1 MGDQPLCFV
10 DVETNGKFGT
20 EGRIIEIG
28 MLRVEH
34 GEITETFSSLI
45 NPGSTIPIWIER
57 LTGITNADLVHAPYF
72 DELAPTI
79 ERLLNGAVFVAHNVR
94 FDYAFIKS
102 HLKALG
108 VTYRPKLFCTVRM
121 SRALYPTAHGH
132 SLEKIIARHSIPVTA
147 RHRAFDDAKAM
158 YDFMQIA
165 IAEHGEMAVLENM
178 NLQQRTKSLP
188 PHVPEN
194 TISTLPSQPGVYIFK
209 DESGAPLY
217 VGKSVNIR
225 ERVRSHFTQN
235 TSIMKEMKLSQ
246 RSYSIDYIE
255 TDTEVEA
262 LLLESAK
269 VKELQP
275 LLNKRLR
282 RVTKQSVLVSEL
294 NEDGYQTI
302 HIESKDLN
310 ELTDTTNIYGVFTSR
325 MKAKS
330 GLESVLKTFQL
341 CPKLLS
347 LEKTSGA
354 CFRYQLG
361 LCKGACI
368 GKESAELYNR
378 RVAIALYTS
387 RVESWPFASKIAIK
401 INEVKALVVDQWII
415 EGILHYEFEPTLEK
429 ITNGFDIDT
438 YKILR
443 SYVRLHKES
452 VSPLEALPYNIF

>member
-10 DVETNGKFGT
+10 DVETNGKFGA

-34 GEITETFSSLI
+34 GLVTETFASLV
-45 NPGSTIPIWIER
+45 NPGSTIPVWIER
-57 LTGITNADLVHAPYF
+57 LTGITNADLIHAPYF
-72 DELAPTI
+72 DEIAENI
-79 ERLLNGAVFVAHNVR
+79 KRLLEGAVFVAHNVR

-102 HLKALG
+102 HLKAVG
-108 VTYRPKLFCTVRM
+108 VDYRPKLFCTVRM
-121 SRALYPTAHGH
+121 SRALYPAMRGH
-132 SLEKIIARHSIPVTA
+132 SLEKIIARHNIQVAA

-165 IAEHGEMAVLENM
+165 ATEHGETAIRENM
-178 NLQQRTKSLP
+178 RAQQRTKSLP

-194 TISTLPSQPGVYIFK
+194 TISTLPSRPGVYIFK
-209 DESGAPLY
+209 DEAGSPLY

-246 RSYSIDYIE
+246 RSYSIDHIE

-275 LLNKRLR
+275 LLNRRLR
-282 RVTKQSVLVSEL
+282 RVTKQSVLISQI
-294 NEDGYQTI
+294 NEEGYLSI
-302 HIESKDLN
+302 AIESKDLD
-310 ELTDTTNIYGVFTSR
+310 ELTDTSNIYGVFTSR
-325 MKAKS
+325 MKAKAA
-330 GLESVLKTFQL
+330 LENILKTFQL

-347 LEKTSGA
+347 LEKTNGA
-354 CFRYQLG
+354 CFRYQLS

-368 GKESAELYNR
+368 NKELAKSYNR
-378 RVAIALYTS
+378 RAELALERS
-387 RVESWPFASKIAIK
+387 KIESWPFKSKIAIK
-401 INEVKALVVDQWII
+401 INETKSLIVDQWII
-415 EGILHYEFEPTLEK
+415 EGIVHYDFEPILER
-429 ITNGFDIDT
+429 ITNGFDLDT

-443 SYVRLHKES
+443 SFIRTHSTS
-452 VSPLEALPYNIF
+452 VSKFDMGKLY